1 MVAVKVTSGTRT
13 VEIIAYLTLTL
24 VKTRNRGE
32 TLMQL
37 KCHFTMIYGSTLQT
51 LTSVYPLNNSEMGR
65 VRPQTNV
72 SDSGARSIVIYK
84 GAMLECF
91 KKKQIH
97 GEMPN

>member
-1 MVAVKVTSGTRT
+1 
-13 VEIIAYLTLTL
+13 
-24 VKTRNRGE
+24 
-32 TLMQL
+32 MQL
-37 KCHFTMIYGSTLQT
+37 KCHFTVMYGSTLQT
-51 LTSVYPLNNSEMGR
+51 LTSVYPFYNSEMGR

-72 SDSGARSIVIYK
+72 SDSGAYSIVIYN